1 MTMSTVPTPGE
12 RDEVGEVGSAMA
24 EGRGDEPDRLAEPS
38 PQELS
43 LTGHPVLDDH
53 HQKVGTVSDV
63 LYDERGEARWAV
75 VNPGPLRAEHYVPVE
90 GSYMTNDGSVVIPY
104 GKEQIK
110 TAAKASRD
118 HVLDSSIERELIDH
132 YELTNS

>member
-1 MTMSTVPTPGE
+1 MMSTAPTPGE
-12 RDEVGEVGSAMA
+12 RDEIGEVGSAMP

-38 PQELS
+38 LQELS
-43 LTGHPVLDDH
+43 LTGHAVLDDH

-104 GKEQIK
+104 GKEQVK
-110 TAAKASRD
+110 AAAKASRD
-118 HVLDSSIERELIDH
+118 HVLDSSLERELIDH
-132 YELTNS
+132 YELSLS

>member
-38 PQELS
+38 LQELS

-53 HQKVGTVSDV
+53 HQKVGIVSDV

>member
-1 MTMSTVPTPGE
+1 MSTVPTPEERGE
-12 RDEVGEVGSAMA
+12 AGSAMA
-24 EGRGDEPDRLAEPS
+24 EGPGDEPDRLAEPS
-38 PQELS
+38 PQEIS

-75 VNPGPLRAEHYVPVE
+75 VNPGPMRAEHYVPVE
-90 GSYMTNDGSVVIPY
+90 GSYMTNDGAVVIPY
-104 GKEQIK
+104 AKEQVK
-110 TAAKASRD
+110 TAAKATRD

-132 YELTNS
+132 YELSPS

>member
-1 MTMSTVPTPGE
+1 MSTVPTPGE
-12 RDEVGEVGSAMA
+12 RDEVGEVGSAM
-24 EGRGDEPDRLAEPS
+24 AEPS

-104 GKEQIK
+104 AKDQVK
-110 TAAKASRD
+110 AAAKATRD

-132 YELTNS
+132 YELSLS